1 MTAESDS
8 RLDPDQWV
16 EQYADYLYR
25 FALARVREH
34 HTALDLVQDTLL
46 AGLKARDRYRGVA
59 AERTWLTGILKNKIV
74 DFYRR
79 GRREVLAGSMME
91 DGEDAPLLFNERG
104 HWQAGPTTPK
114 EWQDAAVSS
123 ADRPAFW
130 KQFEACADRLSE
142 QARRVF
148 IMREVDDL
156 DAAEVCEA
164 LGITPQNF
172 WTIMHRARASLRKC
186 MESTWFAR
194 DR

>member
-1 MTAESDS
+1 MTAKADS

-34 HTALDLVQDTLL
+34 HTALDLVQETLL

-59 AERTWLTGILKNKIV
+59 AERTWLTSILKNKIV

-79 GRREVLAGSMME
+79 GRREVLAGSLME
-91 DGEDAPLLFNERG
+91 DGEESPLRFNERG

-130 KQFEACADRLSE
+130 KQFEACAERLSE
-142 QARRVF
+142 QTRRAF
-148 IMREVDDL
+148 IMREVDDM

-186 MESTWFAR
+186 LEATWFAR